1 MYVCYNK
8 LTTRCLEHLFNMGLQ
23 TERLITC
30 AGLFRRAFYRV
41 TETYISRILFSSQ
54 SKHDAPETAWI
65 VRSRLLLRRV
75 TRANPRG
82 CPADHHVPREGTLRT
97 TTCHE
102 RVPCVPPRA
111 TRGCPAD
118 HHVPREGNLRT
129 TTCHERVPGGPPRA
143 TRGCPVDHHVPR
155 EGARRT
161 TTCHER
167 VPGGPPRATR
177 GCPADHHV
185 PREGVRRTT
194 TCHERVP
201 GGPPRATRGYL
212 ADHHVPREGTLRTT
226 RATRPKRVSWRTL
239 ETGVTHQPMVYTRT
253 LQ

>member
-1 MYVCYNK
+1 
-8 LTTRCLEHLFNMGLQ
+8 MGLQ
-23 TERLITC
+23 TERLVRC
-30 AGLFRRAFYRV
+30 ADLFRRSFYPV
-41 TETYISRILFSSQ
+41 TETYISRLQFNNQILLVGNRLDHPIASS
-54 SKHDAPETAWI
+54 PTCI
-65 VRSRLLLRRV
+65 
-75 TRANPRG
+75 TCANPRG
-82 CPADHHVPREGTLRT
+82 CPADHHVPREG
-97 TTCHE
+97 
-102 RVPCVPPRA
+102 
-111 TRGCPAD
+111 
-118 HHVPREGNLRT
+118 
-129 TTCHERVPGGPPRA
+129 
-143 TRGCPVDHHVPR
+143 
-155 EGARRT
+155 ARRT
-161 TTCHER
+161 TTCPVR

-185 PREGVRRTT
+185 TRVGVRRTT